1 VLYLISARF
10 TQDIVYPIVNELDR
24 VVVAGAEDYVAA
36 DHKVV
41 GMLGASFY
49 WRSLIRNILPKGST
63 GIQVV
68 FDNPCSKSFT
78 YQINGPNVEY
88 LGVGDH
94 HDPSYNDLGKSS
106 RLDALE
112 QFAIRGSTYSGA
124 PIHGDFCPFSLH
136 LYPSD
141 VMKDAYMSYNSI
153 TFALAA
159 VFIFAFTSVV
169 FYLYDAK
176 VESRQ
181 AKVMSTATRTSAIVS
196 SLFPSGVRDRLYTD
210 AVTSDTGHGD
220 ATKKKLQRFIKQ
232 GEMSTPTK
240 DNSMPIADL
249 YPETTV
255 LFADIVGFTAW
266 SSVRSPTQVFH
277 LLEYVYGAFDEIAK
291 KRGVFK
297 VETIGDSYVA
307 VVGLPTARKHH
318 AVVMARFASDC
329 RDKLRQVTV
338 DLEKSLGPVST
349 VLFGWGIDFVD

>member
-1 VLYLISARF
+1 MANIILNFILARF
-10 TQDIVYPIVNELDR
+10 IQDLVYPIVNEMDR
-24 VVVAGAEDYVAA
+24 VVVTGAEDYVAA

-68 FDNPCSKSFT
+68 FHNPCSKSFT

-94 HDPSYNDLGKSS
+94 HDPSYDSLGKSS

-112 QFAIRGSTYSGA
+112 QFAIRGSAYSGA
-124 PIHGDFCPFSLH
+124 PIHSDFCPFSLH

-141 VMKDAYMSYNSI
+141 VMKDAYTSYNSI

-210 AVTSDTGHGD
+210 AVTGETGQNGD

-232 GEMSTPTK
+232 GEVSTPT
-240 DNSMPIADL
+240 I
-249 YPETTV
+249 
-255 LFADIVGFTAW
+255 FTRKRQSYLQISLA
-266 SSVRSPTQVFH
+266 SRHGAQCVVRLKCSICWN
-277 LLEYVYGAFDEIAK
+277 L
-291 KRGVFK
+291 
-297 VETIGDSYVA
+297 
-307 VVGLPTARKHH
+307 
-318 AVVMARFASDC
+318 
-329 RDKLRQVTV
+329 
-338 DLEKSLGPVST
+338 ST
-349 VLFGWGIDFVD
+349 VHLTKLQRKGESSKWKRLAIRMSQL